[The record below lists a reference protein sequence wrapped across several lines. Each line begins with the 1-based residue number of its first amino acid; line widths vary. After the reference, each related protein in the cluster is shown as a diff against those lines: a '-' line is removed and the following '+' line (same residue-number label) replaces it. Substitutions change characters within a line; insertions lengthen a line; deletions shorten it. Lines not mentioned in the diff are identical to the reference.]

1 MDQGF
6 WLFFIFQLVALGAL
20 AEKMNLIG
28 LRRNAFML
36 GLAGSLGAALFTLL
50 LTYGGIGGEFARSM
64 LKWVML
70 AAMMG
75 SLVATAASVV
85 LPAEMARR
93 KA

>member
-6 WLFFIFQLVALGAL
+6 WLFFIFQLFALGAL
-20 AEKMNLIG
+20 ADKMNLIG
-28 LRRNAFML
+28 LRKQAFML
-36 GLAGSLGAALFTLL
+36 GIAGSLGAALFTML
-50 LTYGGIGGEFARSM
+50 LTNGNIGGESARTA
-64 LKWVML
+64 LRWVLL